1 MPSNTILQDLLQYKK
16 VVDSDDVRFKQ
27 IIKEKLVNDERII
40 YVLNN
45 KDLEDASD
53 YFGVNILDYYL
64 IQPSQHNV
72 QNFICYEVSFDE
84 EARYNSVIKY
94 GQIIFTILCEQKNL
108 DVTTETGAGVGIAR
122 HDLLAALIMDDFNWS
137 NLFGVQVHCVSDKPT
152 VVDQKYACRTL
163 VFEGKFPNSIAR
175 TQNGT
180 TRIINND
187 GINR

>member
-64 IQPSQHNV
+64 I
-72 QNFICYEVSFDE
+72 
-84 EARYNSVIKY
+84 
-94 GQIIFTILCEQKNL
+94 
-108 DVTTETGAGVGIAR
+108 
-122 HDLLAALIMDDFNWS
+122 
-137 NLFGVQVHCVSDKPT
+137 
-152 VVDQKYACRTL
+152 
-163 VFEGKFPNSIAR
+163 
-175 TQNGT
+175 
-180 TRIINND
+180 
-187 GINR
+187 